1 MEYWCWSFW
10 WLIFQIGGIAMGA
23 FAMWLG
29 YRRSR
34 DTMDLMKTYPAR
46 GKEPA
51 EVAKFLG
58 IG

>member
-1 MEYWCWSFW
+1 
-10 WLIFQIGGIAMGA
+10 MGA